1 MKIATE
7 IMTNLI
13 KISRVSLV
21 PLGSAHI
28 KANCLLRY
36 YLLGMIKNIPYTTPY
51 TIPLSKKQKVFLM
64 E

>member
-7 IMTNLI
+7 IMAILI
-13 KISRVSLV
+13 KIGRVSPV
-21 PLGSAHI
+21 PLGCAHI
-28 KANCLLRY
+28 KANCSLRY
-36 YLLGMIKNIPYTTPY
+36 YLLGIIKNIPYTTPY